1 MRVLP
6 RSVRALL
13 VTCIGLAVALT
24 ASPASAH
31 TELVGGT
38 PGPGAALR
46 TPVTQVTLTFA
57 SDLLAEGS
65 QVLVRDPKGVDRAR
79 GLEVSGASAS
89 VPVKPLQ
96 VAGRYT
102 VAYRAVAVDGHPITG
117 SYRFTVSRSAATA
130 AADIGDLGDLGA
142 SPVGGSPDDDSRT
155 ASDAPGTAV
164 SAPSTPTWVIGL
176 LGAATLA
183 ALLWIGAGRRS
194 LRDETKRR

>member
-6 RSVRALL
+6 SFVRAVM
-13 VTCIGLAVALT
+13 VTYVGLAVALL

-38 PGPGAALR
+38 PGPGTALR

-79 GLEVSGASAS
+79 GLDVSGASAT
-89 VPVKPLQ
+89 VPVKPLR

-117 SYRFTVSRSAATA
+117 SYRFTVSRSAASA
-130 AADIGDLGDLGA
+130 AADLADVGTA
-142 SPVGGSPDDDSRT
+142 SAGGPTDDSSRT
-155 ASDAPGTAV
+155 ASDAPRTAV